1 MANTAIK
8 PITDQTV
15 VVILAAGKG
24 TRMGDATTPK
34 VCFEV
39 AGIPA
44 INRIIGTFK
53 KQKYQR
59 FLLVV
64 GWGAEKVMEVVS
76 RQHPEVTFVLQQP
89 QQGTGQAARVAAE
102 ALQAMGHEGLVMVT
116 MGDKF
121 IEPTAINLLADGF
134 IRKQADGALLTVPKT
149 SRTEAAGGRVLVD
162 GRGRAVRIVEKP
174 DLARQALADE
184 LLVLLAKKKSFTP
197 TQLAALLE
205 KHLPDLKKRRQAVP
219 QLEALAQANQPVA
232 RTVLQKIL
240 EEDRFNLK
248 LDGQRCTAQLI
259 EKQCRGLNAS
269 LYLFTAE
276 AFYRGVRLIDN
287 DNAQN
292 EYYLTDIVHCLD
304 GQKNRQGETAYK
316 LIPVAAED
324 DRIIQAFNSP
334 DELLTIQDYI
344 HTRRTNGNGV
354 TVSTAKPQLSRR
366 QYTSVKSWLEKIK
379 ANGPALHRWMRRIYG
394 DHSDLHESKRRALI
408 SVLNC
413 YGKRFTYDDNVVIVR
428 APGRVNLMGRHVD
441 HRGGH
446 NNFLAIDK
454 ETLMVAGRRDD
465 DSVCAVN
472 TQPAQFKEQHF
483 NITELIGRF
492 AWDDWSNFVN
502 SDWVRGMLRSTA
514 GDWGNYIKAALLR
527 LQHNYLDFKINGLNL
542 ALSGDIPMA
551 AGLSSSSSIV
561 VATLQA
567 AIALN
572 NLELEARQFVDLCG
586 EGEWFVGSRG
596 GSGDHAAIFMG
607 QRGKI
612 AHLSYF
618 PFSVDAMIDAPH
630 DYQVV
635 IANSHIKAAKSSSAK
650 NMFNARI
657 CSYNL
662 GFELLK
668 LRCADIRDRAEY
680 LRDITP
686 EKLGCSISDI
696 YGYLKKVPLSLT
708 RRDFTNIFPR
718 DRHDLLETNFSSHAD
733 PGIYYPRGVLLF
745 GIAEIQ
751 RSRICTTFLSQ
762 GDMSA
767 FGRLMNISHDGD
779 RVYVGDGPERHGVG
793 MDACSDLYLDR
804 LIADLHSE
812 DPQKVLEA
820 QLYMQPGGYGCS
832 TRDIDEMVDLAC
844 SVEGVAGAQI
854 AGAGLGGCI
863 MALVRKGNLDALKRA
878 LNQHYYR
885 PRKLKPAVI
894 PCITV
899 AGAALAEF

>member
-1 MANTAIK
+1 MTSSVSKA
-8 PITDQTV
+8 ITDKTV

-53 KQKYQR
+53 KQKFRR
-59 FLLVV
+59 FVLVV
-64 GWGAEKVMEVVS
+64 GWGAEKVMDVVT
-76 RQHPEVTFVLQQP
+76 RQHPEVMFVLQQP
-89 QQGTGQAARVAAE
+89 QQGTGHAARVAAE
-102 ALQAMGHEGLVMVT
+102 ALEAMGHEGLVLVT

-121 IEPTAINLLADGF
+121 IEPIVLQLLTDGF
-134 IRKQADGALLTVPKT
+134 IRKQADAALLTVPKT
-149 SRTEAAGGRVLVD
+149 PRTEAAGGRVLVNAQ
-162 GRGRAVRIVEKP
+162 GHAVRIVEKP

-184 LLVLLAKKKSFTP
+184 LLGLPAKKKQLTP
-197 TQLAALLE
+197 AQLTVLLE
-205 KHLPDLKKRRQAVP
+205 KHLPDPKKRRLAVP
-219 QLEALAQANQPVA
+219 QLDALAQANEPIA
-232 RTVLQKIL
+232 KASLQKIL
-240 EEDRFNLK
+240 QQDRFNLM
-248 LDGQRCTAQLI
+248 LDGQRCTAQRI
-259 EKQCRGLNAS
+259 EKQSQGLNAS
-269 LYLFTAE
+269 LYLFTNE
-276 AFYRGVRLIDN
+276 AFYQGVRLINN

-292 EYYLTDIVHCLD
+292 EYYLTDIVHCLNE
-304 GQKNRQGETAYK
+304 QKNHQGQNKYK
-316 LIPVAAED
+316 FIPIAAED
-324 DRIIQAFNSP
+324 DRLIQAFNSP
-334 DELLTIQDYI
+334 DELLAIQDYI
-344 HTRRTNGNGV
+344 HTRK
-354 TVSTAKPQLSRR
+354 TAGTGLPTTTARPQLNHH
-366 QYTSVKSWLEKIK
+366 QYTSVKAWLEKIK
-379 ANGPALHRWMRRIYG
+379 ANGPALRRWMRRIYG
-394 DHSDLHESKRRALI
+394 DHPELHKRKRRDLTR
-408 SVLNC
+408 VLNC
-413 YGKRFTYDDNVVIVR
+413 YGKRFTYDENVVIIR

-454 ETLMVAGRRDD
+454 ETLMVAGLRDD
-465 DSVCAVN
+465 DGVCAVN
-472 TQPAQFKEQHF
+472 TQPARFKEQQF
-483 NITELIGRF
+483 NIARLIGRF
-492 AWDDWSNFVN
+492 AWDDWINFVN
-502 SDWVRGMLRSTA
+502 SDWVRGMLRTTA

-527 LQHNYLDFKINGLNL
+527 LQHNYLDFKINGLNI

-596 GSGDHAAIFMG
+596 GAGDHAAIFMG

-618 PFSVDAMIDAPH
+618 PFTVDAMIDAPH

-635 IANSHIKAAKSSSAK
+635 IADSHIKAAKSSSAK

-662 GFELLK
+662 GLELMK
-668 LRCADIRDRAEY
+668 VRCPELRDRAEH
-680 LRDITP
+680 LRDVAP

-696 YGYLKKVPLSLT
+696 YRLLKKVPLRITRSELT
-708 RRDFTNIFPR
+708 DVFPR
-718 DRHDLLETNFSSHAD
+718 DRRDMLETNFASHAD
-733 PGIYYPRGVLLF
+733 PGTYHPRGVLLF

-762 GDMSA
+762 GDVKE

-779 RVYVGDGPERHGVG
+779 RVTTAGEARRSAIG
-793 MDACSDLYLDR
+793 MDACDDLYLDR

-812 DPQKVLEA
+812 DPQKVLAA

-832 TRDIDEMVDLAC
+832 TRDIDQMVDLAC

-863 MALVRKGNLDALKRA
+863 MALVRKESLDALKRT

-885 PRKLKPAVI
+885 PKNLKPAVI

-899 AGAALAEF
+899 DGSALAEF

>member
-1 MANTAIK
+1 MVSTASK

-24 TRMGDATTPK
+24 TRMGDAATPK

-39 AGIPA
+39 AGVPA

-102 ALQAMGHEGLVMVT
+102 ALQAMGHEGLVLVT

-121 IEPTAINLLADGF
+121 IEPAAINLLTDGF

-162 GRGRAVRIVEKP
+162 GRGRAVRIIEKP

-184 LLVLLAKKKSFTP
+184 LLALLAKKKSFTP
-197 TQLAALLE
+197 AQLAALLE

-219 QLEALAQANQPVA
+219 QLDALAQTSQPVSRA
-232 RTVLQKIL
+232 ALGKIL
-240 EEDRFNLK
+240 EQDRFNLM
-248 LDGQRCTAQLI
+248 LDGQRCSAQRI
-259 EKQCRGLNAS
+259 EKQCQGLNAS

-276 AFYRGVRLIDN
+276 AFYKGVRLIDN

-292 EYYLTDIVHCLD
+292 EYYLTDIVHGLD
-304 GQKNRQGETAYK
+304 GQKDRQGQAKYK

-324 DRIIQAFNSP
+324 DLIIQAFNSP
-334 DELLTIQDYI
+334 DELLAIQDYI
-344 HTRRTNGNGV
+344 HTHKNGREGAAAAA
-354 TVSTAKPQLSRR
+354 AKPHLTAS
-366 QYTSVKSWLEKIK
+366 QYAPVKSWLKK
-379 ANGPALHRWMRRIYG
+379 LQTDSPALRRWMCRIYG
-394 DHSDLHESKRRALI
+394 DHPDLHESKRRDLLR
-408 SVLNC
+408 VLHC

-472 TQPAQFKEQHF
+472 VRPAQFKEQQF
-483 NITELIGRF
+483 NIAQLIGRF

-527 LQHNYLDFKINGLNL
+527 LQHNYLDFKINGLNI

-572 NLELEARQFVDLCG
+572 NLELETRQFVDLCG
-586 EGEWFVGSRG
+586 QGEWFVGSRG
-596 GSGDHAAIFMG
+596 GAGDHAAIFLG

-612 AHLSYF
+612 AHVGYF
-618 PFSVDAMIDAPH
+618 PFTVDAMIDAPH

-635 IANSHIKAAKSSSAK
+635 IADSHIKAAKSSSAK
-650 NMFNARI
+650 NMFNSRI

-662 GFELLK
+662 GLELMK
-668 LRCADIRDRAEY
+668 LRCPEIRDRVEH
-680 LRDITP
+680 LRDVAP
-686 EKLGCSISDI
+686 DKLGCAISDI
-696 YGYLKKVPLSLT
+696 YRFLQKVPLRIT
-708 RRDFTNIFPR
+708 RREFMDIFPGDRR
-718 DRHDLLETNFSSHAD
+718 DMLELNFSSHAD
-733 PGIYYPRGVLLF
+733 PGMYYPRGVLLF

-762 GDMSA
+762 GDMSG

-779 RVYVGDGPERHGVG
+779 RVSVPADSSRTGVG
-793 MDACSDLYLDR
+793 MDACDDVYLDR
-804 LIADLHSE
+804 LIADLHCE
-812 DPQKVLEA
+812 DPQKVLAA

-832 TRDIDEMVDLAC
+832 TEDIDQMVDLAC

-863 MALVRKGNLDALKRA
+863 MALVHKESLDALKRT
-878 LNQHYYR
+878 LSRHYYR
-885 PRKLKPAVI
+885 PRNLKPAVI

-899 AGAALAEF
+899 AGAVLAEF